1 MDRAIVEAKKYT
13 TRPITAT
20 FADIDNIIGTNP
32 STDLL
37 PRFRQN
43 MANFDAFAFQI
54 YRGSTFGSYFDT
66 YASEAGGKPLIIAEY
81 GLDAM
86 NDPCGW
92 PQNQAMQP
100 CTIWSPGQNG
110 QPGGSEDT
118 GAAFQG
124 CTTGGSCAQPGV
136 VAQADWDARLAK
148 EIDTHPAV
156 LGGFIFEYADEWW
169 KNVET
174 QDHCT
179 TVGATLPPREEQT
192 IAERLHGFV
201 DSPSILCVLRLLVP
215 CSLPP

>member
-1 MDRAIVEAKKYT
+1 MDRAIVEAKKHT

-20 FADIDNIIGTNP
+20 FADIDNIVGTHP

-37 PRFRQN
+37 PRFRGN
-43 MANFDAFAFQI
+43 MAHFDAFAFQI

-110 QPGGSEDT
+110 QPGGTEDT

-179 TVGATLPPREEQT
+179 TVGATLHHARNKPSLA
-192 IAERLHGFV
+192 IARF
-201 DSPSILCVLRLLVP
+201 R
-215 CSLPP
+215 